1 MESRLVRGA
10 CHRAKLDVHRC
21 VDCELVGVDD
31 VEVELLANHDIERL
45 VIAVVLAGSAVC
57 EVDVDLAWR
66 VELSKS
72 IAGQG
77 GCEDCV
83 DHHFGEVDD
92 GGGNYADVCTSSCE
106 SDSCESLEMAVLCC
120 CVTKM
125 IMSIICVLEKQEDIR

>member
-1 MESRLVRGA
+1 MKPGFVRGA
-10 CHRAKLDVHRC
+10 CHRAELDAHRC

-77 GCEDCV
+77 SCEECV
-83 DHHFGEVDD
+83 DHHCGK
-92 GGGNYADVCTSSCE
+92 G
-106 SDSCESLEMAVLCC
+106 
-120 CVTKM
+120 
-125 IMSIICVLEKQEDIR
+125 RWR